1 MKKLV
6 TLFAILLL
14 FQLSVYPQQ
23 SESTIVPNL
32 KYGKPSKEELSLT
45 SYAPDTTATAIYLFH
60 QGKSEFTYHN
70 TFQLVTEHWF
80 RIKILKPQGVEYA
93 NVTVPFYAPTDRDA
107 GEERASNVD
116 GCSYNMENGKCVK
129 TPMQRESIS
138 FERVDNHYK
147 LLKFSLPAVKE
158 GTVIE
163 YHYKLYSDYFI
174 HIDNWM
180 MQEEIPMIYN
190 EYKILIPNA
199 FIYNIEIRGK
209 DFVKMKQKNS
219 AIHATQR
226 SNSGVGAPNNDL
238 TITAIESTFIS
249 ENLPAIRQ
257 DESYCWC
264 PEDYKVQISFDL
276 EGTNF
281 PGKDYEPY
289 SQKWED
295 VDKQLLKPEDNL
307 FGQFLSF
314 TNPFRPEAKQ
324 LFTTGMGFEEK
335 VINSFRLLKKKLA
348 WNGRYNLY
356 SKDLN
361 KVIKN
366 GTGSNADLN
375 FIFIS
380 ILKDFGLQA
389 YPVVLC
395 RRSTGVLPFNFPSLQ
410 KLNTFIVA
418 VYNDAKQQY
427 VYLDSSMDIP
437 AFNTLPLD
445 LCVNKARILSP
456 QVAEEKKWV
465 DLMAL
470 SINRGFMN
478 IQAKVEG
485 NQITGHRRTTLQ
497 GQEAVKY
504 QMEEL
509 QKKDSLAS
517 DPTAES
523 EEKDRL
529 IVNNLKVKHTEN
541 DLSQV
546 EENFDF
552 IMKVD
557 HTDDHLYIN
566 PMLFPQLKTN
576 PFIQSE
582 RVLPVEFPFPYKFTM
597 LCTLTLPDGYE
608 VEELPQPGLIRME
621 GDDMKCKYMVQK
633 QGNTVTANYIFELR
647 KYIYLPEHYKQLQDF
662 WTKVID
668 KNNALIVLKKI

>member
-1 MKKLV
+1 MKELI
-6 TLFAILLL
+6 TLFALLLL
-14 FQLSVYPQQ
+14 FLPSPVYPQQ
-23 SESTIVPNL
+23 AETPIVPNL
-32 KYGKPSKEELSLT
+32 KYGKPSKEELTLT

-93 NVTVPFYAPTDRDA
+93 NVTVPFYAPTDRDE
-107 GEERASNVD
+107 GEERASNVE

-147 LLKFSLPAVKE
+147 LLKFSIPAVKE

-190 EYKILIPNA
+190 EYKILVPNV

-226 SNSGVGAPNNDL
+226 SGTGAPNEDFTL
-238 TITAIESTFIS
+238 TALETTFTS

-281 PGKDYEPY
+281 PGKGYEPY

-517 DPTAES
+517 NPTAES

-552 IMKVD
+552 IMKAD

>member
-14 FQLSVYPQQ
+14 LQLSVYPQQ

-281 PGKDYEPY
+281 PGEDYKPY

-295 VDKQLLKPEDNL
+295 VDKQLLKPEEKL

-324 LFTTGMGFEEK
+324 LFTTDMGFEEK
-335 VINSFRLLKKKLA
+335 VMNSFRLLKKKLA

-366 GTGSNADLN
+366 GSGSNADLN

-380 ILKDFGLQA
+380 ILKDFGLKA

-410 KLNTFIVA
+410 KLNTFAVA
-418 VYNDAKQQY
+418 IYNDDKQQY
-427 VYLDSSMDIP
+427 VFMDSSMDIP

-445 LCVNKARILSP
+445 LCVNRARILSP
-456 QVAEEKKWV
+456 QEAEEKKWV

-470 SINRGFMN
+470 SVNRGFMN
-478 IQAKVEG
+478 IEAKIEG
-485 NQITGHRRTTLQ
+485 NQITGHRRTMLQ

-517 DPTAES
+517 DQTSES
-523 EEKDRL
+523 EEKGRL

-552 IMKVD
+552 IMKAD

-647 KYIYLPEHYKQLQDF
+647 KYIYLPEYYKQLQDF